1 MVIEQ
6 IWKIHL
12 RIANGFDLYRN
23 ANYIVNIIE
32 ELYGSERDD
41 NGVPIP
47 GVRVERQK
55 KETKWM
61 LTLQTVYPYGLN
73 DRVGDEY
80 MVEKGSCWQ

>member
-32 ELYGSERDD
+32 ELYGSDRDD

>member
-1 MVIEQ
+1 M
-6 IWKIHL
+6 
-12 RIANGFDLYRN
+12 RIVNGFGLYRN
-23 ANYIVNIIE
+23 ANYIVDIIE
-32 ELYGSERDD
+32 ELYGSERND
-41 NGVPIP
+41 NGIPIP

-61 LTLQTVYPYGLN
+61 LNLQTVYSYGLN